1 VHTISH
7 YQCHSVGLHSPVI
20 FFFIH
25 VSPFSAR
32 FFSSLDLNHDP
43 PSELPIIKLIK
54 MCLILMVE
62 ETGVPEGNH
71 RYVIRAENPFYTVQL
86 I

>member
-1 VHTISH
+1 MYSF
-7 YQCHSVGLHSPVI
+7 I
-20 FFFIH
+20 FHI
-25 VSPFSAR
+25 FSAR
-32 FFSSLDLNHDP
+32 FLSSLDLNP

-54 MCLILMVE
+54 TFSILMVE
-62 ETGVPEGNH
+62 ETGVPGENH